1 KKTNIKPIKSIL
13 DHIEAMNLLN
23 IVKLGIYREGGD
35 LSIYAESPEG
45 DVVKQICTPQLSYFF
60 H

>member
-1 KKTNIKPIKSIL
+1 MTHIKPIKSIL